1 MTKTSRHRLID
12 TVEYIANNIAL
23 ASHFQEILNSEMD
36 ESFDK
41 SWIEEQR
48 NKSIEDRRN
57 AMQKIKDEFI
67 WDPHLWCI
75 LKHSIAMYGY
85 ATEMLYANK
94 RDTTFIALQQ
104 NANDNLFIVL
114 SKFIG
119 EEVTTCGRCF
129 NDMILNQNEHTT
141 G

>member
-23 ASHFQEILNSEMD
+23 ASHFQEILNSDMN

-67 WDPHLWCI
+67 
-75 LKHSIAMYGY
+75 
-85 ATEMLYANK
+85 
-94 RDTTFIALQQ
+94 
-104 NANDNLFIVL
+104 
-114 SKFIG
+114 
-119 EEVTTCGRCF
+119 
-129 NDMILNQNEHTT
+129 
-141 G
+141 